1 MSSRI
6 NKPSILL
13 FSYRFIVKIYFQQVP
28 SSAILETYLQMV
40 QLRNAKALTI
50 AGSMNCVTT
59 NAKQEEDVVENE
71 VNLEIMTFMLDI
83 LERWWTLV

>member
-1 MSSRI
+1 
-6 NKPSILL
+6 
-13 FSYRFIVKIYFQQVP
+13 
-28 SSAILETYLQMV
+28 MV

-59 NAKQEEDVVENE
+59 NAKQEEDVVEKE
-71 VNLEIMTFMLDI
+71 ANLEIMIFTQDI